1 MVFEGLFASAK
12 EKSKGETPLPTTTS
26 SSSGNTGTKSKRKHS
41 RSKKKKKAAIINTNT
56 SSNESKSAAII
67 STQPQQSQSRQN
79 NNNGSRKTGPS
90 AISTRTQPTRM
101 HTESRQN
108 NNNGFRKRG
117 PTPEAMLLS
126 SKLKEF
132 STQKRL
138 QEILELYHD
147 RANDY
152 IRDGHH
158 ACIVVDC
165 CARCGCIQKGEE
177 IFLDYNLADE
187 VS

>member
-1 MVFEGLFASAK
+1 
-12 EKSKGETPLPTTTS
+12 
-26 SSSGNTGTKSKRKHS
+26 
-41 RSKKKKKAAIINTNT
+41 
-56 SSNESKSAAII
+56 
-67 STQPQQSQSRQN
+67 
-79 NNNGSRKTGPS
+79 
-90 AISTRTQPTRM
+90 
-101 HTESRQN
+101 
-108 NNNGFRKRG
+108 
-117 PTPEAMLLS
+117 MLLS

-177 IFLDYNLADE
+177 IVEQLKQSGDE
-187 VS
+187 ISVQTITALLKGYAHSGMMDKAAALYIAMTKKRNNRDKPNIRTLNTMLRGCMWAAASCKVNGMNHLTSAYIWTSPSSNHLNQHTTDKSS